1 MKSKNEIVVPLP
13 LFQGFYGTCYEINW
27 EEYEEIVEKRIS
39 DSEYLGNPT
48 SYGDYEFDE
57 PSYELTIAKLYV
69 REFKKYTPEYVKDI
83 EVLRIIHPREYNHKN
98 DEIEVRIR
106 LSEDFRVKIRD
117 FVVENEKWLRIK
129 IKEDWSD
136 RPGFWSFM
144 SNDFNK
150 WVKYLEQP
158 EITGVNSNYIAEII
172 KYDMLN
178 DDNDVTDRIDQDVL
192 ENISLDD
199 FIKCVKR

>member
-13 LFQGFYGTCYEINW
+13 LFQGFYGTCFDVDW

-39 DSEYLGNPT
+39 DSEYLENPT

-57 PSYELTIAKLYV
+57 PSYELMVARLYV
-69 REFKKYTPEYVKDI
+69 REFKKYVPEYVKDI

-98 DEIEVRIR
+98 DEIEARIE
-106 LSEDFRVKIRD
+106 LSEDFRSKMKD
-117 FVVENEKWLRIK
+117 FMSVNEKWLKTK

-136 RPGFWSFM
+136 KPGFWSFM
-144 SNDFNK
+144 SNDFGR
-150 WVKYLEQP
+150 WMKYLEQT
-158 EITGVNSNYIAEII
+158 EITGVNSNYYAEII

-178 DDNDVTDRIDQDVL
+178 EDNDIANRIDQEVI
-192 ENISLDD
+192 ENINLDS
-199 FIKCVKR
+199 FINCVKR